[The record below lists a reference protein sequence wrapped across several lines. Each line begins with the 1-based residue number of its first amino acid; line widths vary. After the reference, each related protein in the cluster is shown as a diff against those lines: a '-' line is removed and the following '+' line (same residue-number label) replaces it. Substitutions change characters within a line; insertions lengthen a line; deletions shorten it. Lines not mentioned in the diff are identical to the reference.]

1 MGREWF
7 LLQPKALKMNEIFVN
22 LDNILGLLPENLAI
36 KVDEL
41 MEDRW
46 DHNGYAHGTVL
57 FTEIIHAYQDLGL
70 DTKIHREWQLPDIQD
85 LLLVQRVD
93 QQVLVTRI

>member
-7 LLQPKALKMNEIFVN
+7 LLQPKRFNLSANDTFVN
-22 LDNILGLLPENLAI
+22 MDNIMGLLPENIAL

-41 MEDRW
+41 MENLWDR
-46 DHNGYAHGTVL
+46 NGCARSSAV

-70 DTKIHREWQLPDIQD
+70 DTKTHREWQLPDIND
-85 LLLVQRVD
+85 LLLEGQLYVARA
-93 QQVLVTRI
+93 